1 MLDVEDPFKNAE
13 RMSMK
18 TLTHFGA
25 LAFGM
30 LLWGTTNAV
39 VILSLDNDGSPTFPR
54 DQNSPCVIGAPSCNN
69 PAGFGFKDINAFDDD
84 GTVDFAD
91 STQSYLV
98 SQVTAIVGNTF
109 NIGIDTNQAG
119 NFRDTNNWLQL
130 QTFEVLINNV
140 LKFQY
145 DVAAPGT
152 SINLIQGVGSSDAVL
167 SQVDLSTFN
176 ATDTITFR
184 TLYNNTSD
192 GADSFFLISSNAQP
206 CTTNCSPEQQV
217 PEPGTLILLG
227 SALATLGG
235 FTRRKARARFQ
246 A

>member
-1 MLDVEDPFKNAE
+1 
-13 RMSMK
+13 MK
-18 TLTHFGA
+18 TLAHFYA

-30 LLWGTTNAV
+30 LLWGTANAV
-39 VILSLDNDGSPTFPR
+39 VILSLDNDASPTFAR
-54 DQNSPCVIGAPSCNN
+54 DQGSPCVIGAPSCDN
-69 PAGFGFKDINAFDDD
+69 PPGFGFKDINAFDDD

-98 SQVTAIVGNTF
+98 SQVTGIVGNTF

-130 QTFEVLINNV
+130 QTFEVLINSV
-140 LKFQY
+140 LQFQY
-145 DVAAPGT
+145 SVAAPGT

-167 SQVDLSTFN
+167 SQVDLSAFN

-192 GADSFFLISSNAQP
+192 GADSFFLIASNAQP
-206 CTTNCSPEQQV
+206 CTANCPAQQQV
-217 PEPGTLILLG
+217 PEPGTLILFG
-227 SALATLGG
+227 AALAALGG
-235 FTRRKARARFQ
+235 FARRKARSPGLALRLIRGNE
-246 A
+246 